1 MFTLAGAAISW
12 KSSKQTVITHSTMEA
27 EFVALDKCAEQ
38 AEYLRQFLEDIPRWP
53 KHVTAIEIVNSL
65 LAEHRAQCIM
75 ETPIIS
81 DDDIISLDN

>member
-1 MFTLAGAAISW
+1 
-12 KSSKQTVITHSTMEA
+12 MEV

-81 DDDIISLDN
+81 DDDIISLDY